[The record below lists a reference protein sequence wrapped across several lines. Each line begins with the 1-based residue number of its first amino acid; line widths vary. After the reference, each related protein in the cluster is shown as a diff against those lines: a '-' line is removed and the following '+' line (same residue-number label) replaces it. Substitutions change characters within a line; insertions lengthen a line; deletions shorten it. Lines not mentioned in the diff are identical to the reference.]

1 MLDLK
6 DKLILVTGA
15 ARGIGRA
22 VAIEYAKRGGR
33 LIILDILGDQVQET
47 AVEMK
52 KLGYTGKQKLNS
64 GEIVVHKV
72 NSLCVSV

>member
-33 LIILDILGDQVQET
+33 LIILDILGDQVQDT

-52 KLGYTGKQKLNS
+52 KLGYTGEQTAQL
-64 GEIVVHKV
+64 
-72 NSLCVSV
+72 

>member
-52 KLGYTGKQKLNS
+52 KLSYTGEQTAQL
-64 GEIVVHKV
+64 
-72 NSLCVSV
+72 

>member
-33 LIILDILGDQVQET
+33 LVILDILGDQVQET

-52 KLGYTGKQKLNS
+52 KLGYTGEQRTQL
-64 GEIVVHKV
+64 
-72 NSLCVSV
+72 

>member
-52 KLGYTGKQKLNS
+52 NLGYTGEQTAQL
-64 GEIVVHKV
+64 
-72 NSLCVSV
+72 

>member
-33 LIILDILGDQVQET
+33 LIILDILGNQVQET
-47 AVEMK
+47 AEEMK
-52 KLGYTGKQKLNS
+52 KRGYTGEQNS
-64 GEIVVHKV
+64 RAE
-72 NSLCVSV
+72 N